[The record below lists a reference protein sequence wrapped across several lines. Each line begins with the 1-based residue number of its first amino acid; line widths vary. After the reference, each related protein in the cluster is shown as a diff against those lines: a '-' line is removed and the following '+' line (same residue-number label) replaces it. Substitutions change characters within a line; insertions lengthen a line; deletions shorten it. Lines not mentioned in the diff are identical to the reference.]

1 MLHFGV
7 LRICWVAPILLASMS
22 LAAGMEGDTEFNA
35 VVAPFLKQYCYEC
48 HGADEQSGERR
59 FDQLSGTIGDDAT
72 LVELQDVLDQLN
84 LSEMPPQEASQPT
97 AEQRLQVIRWLTR
110 SIGEYHATRGSADE
124 EVVLRR
130 LNAREYR
137 NTVRDLFR
145 LDMAM
150 FDPAQ
155 AFPRDETTE
164 HLDNVGDTL
173 VVSGYLLARYL
184 DAAEQ
189 VVSKAMHPLTQPAPQ
204 VWRFSDGLRQ
214 QPEIDQVH
222 RKTNKYAYLTLY
234 DVVGAD
240 KHEGAYAPIHAFA
253 RGVPHDGF
261 YEIRFRAAGL
271 NREHP
276 YEDDFLGMDRRE
288 PLRLGIVAGNHEV
301 GPLHKP
307 QPIEPLLA
315 EMDLSDEMQTY
326 SVRVWLDQGYTPRFT
341 FRNGLMDS
349 RTLWTRIQKKYPDL
363 FPKAANGIVAQRY
376 NAIANGSLPQIH
388 VDDIEIEGP
397 FYDQWPRPSQVAVLG
412 EDWSRVA
419 ETGELSEEQ
428 VRSHL
433 AKFMTRALRRKVAD
447 AEVERVAS
455 LVVSR
460 QAAGVNALDAFGDG
474 IKAVLC
480 SPSFLYLEE
489 GDTQELPAAA
499 LAARLSYFLWS
510 SMPDAQLAEF
520 ARSGEL
526 LRQSVLQ
533 SELQRM
539 LADPKAAAFV
549 DGFLD
554 TWLTLRDLG
563 SSPPDRGSF
572 REYYH
577 YDLGA
582 AMREETV
589 LFTRHILE
597 ENLSIDL
604 FIDSDFT
611 FLNKRLATHYGI
623 EVPESLVRDAGRFE
637 RVQLDDDLR
646 GDLRGGLLGQ
656 ASVLTVSANGIDT
669 SPVVRGV
676 WLLEN
681 ILGVTPSPPPPD
693 VAPLDP
699 DVRGAKSIRDQLE
712 KHRDVPSCYDCHR
725 KIDPLGFALE
735 SFDPIGK
742 WRDKYKNK
750 AQVETAG
757 KLPNG
762 KSFKDVRELKVI
774 LLEQKEQFSQ
784 ALIEKMLAYSLGR
797 TLGIADRPHVD
808 SILQELR
815 ERGDGFRDLV
825 ELVVMSD
832 VFRRR

>member
-1 MLHFGV
+1 MLQFGV
-7 LRICWVAPILLASMS
+7 LKFGLVATVFLGALP
-22 LAAGMEGDTEFNA
+22 LAAAMDGDAEFQT
-35 VVAPFLKQYCYEC
+35 VVMPFLNQYCYDC

-59 FDQLSGTIGDDAT
+59 FDQLTGAISDDKT

-84 LSEMPPQEASQPT
+84 LSEMPPEEASQPT
-97 AEQRLQVIRWLTR
+97 AEQRLQVIEWLTNTI
-110 SIGEYHATRGSADE
+110 SEYHATREPGNE

-137 NTVRDLFR
+137 NTIRDLLR
-145 LDMAM
+145 LEMTM
-150 FDPAQ
+150 FDPTQ
-155 AFPRDETTE
+155 AFPKDETTE
-164 HLDNVGDTL
+164 HLDNVGDAL

-189 VVSKAMHPLTQPAPQ
+189 VVSKAMHPLTQPEPQ

-222 RKTNKYAYLTLY
+222 RKTNGYAHLTLY

-253 RGVPHDGF
+253 NGVPHDGF
-261 YEIRFRAAGL
+261 YKIRFRAAGL

-276 YEDDFLGMDRRE
+276 YDDEFLGIDRRE
-288 PLRLGIVAGNHEV
+288 PLRLGIVAGNHRV

-307 QPIEPLLA
+307 QPMEPLLA
-315 EMDLSDEMQTY
+315 EMDLTDEMQTY

-341 FRNGLMDS
+341 FINGLMDA
-349 RTLWTRIQKKYPDL
+349 RNLWTRIQRKYPDL
-363 FPKAANGIVAQRY
+363 FPKAASGIVAQRY
-376 NAIANGSLPQIH
+376 NAIANGKLPMIH

-397 FYDQWPRPSQVAVLG
+397 FYDQWPRPSQLAMLG

-419 ETGELSEEQ
+419 ETGELGEEQ
-428 VRSHL
+428 VRAHL
-433 AKFMTRALRRKVAD
+433 AQFMTRAFRRNVMD
-447 AEVERVAS
+447 EEVVRVAA
-455 LVVSR
+455 LVASR
-460 QAAGVNALDAFGDG
+460 QATGRTAVEAFGDG
-474 IKAVLC
+474 VKAVLC

-489 GDTQELPAAA
+489 GDAPELSATA

-510 SMPDAQLAEF
+510 SMPDEHLSELAE
-520 ARSGEL
+520 SGEL
-526 LRQSVLQ
+526 MQQGVLRA
-533 SELQRM
+533 ELRRM
-539 LADPKAAAFV
+539 LASPKSAAFIN
-549 DGFLD
+549 GFLD

-589 LFTRHILE
+589 LFTRYILE
-597 ENLSIDL
+597 RNLSIEH

-611 FLNKRLATHYGI
+611 FLNKRLALHYGLR
-623 EVPESLVRDAGRFE
+623 VPESLVRDARRFE
-637 RVQLDDDLR
+637 LVQLDDDR
-646 GDLRGGLLGQ
+646 RGGLLGQ

-693 VAPLDP
+693 VAALDP

-712 KHRDVPSCYDCHR
+712 KHRNVASCYDCHR

-735 SFDPIGK
+735 NFDPVGK
-742 WRDKYKNK
+742 WRDRYTNK
-750 AQVETAG
+750 AKIETAG

-762 KSFKDVRELKVI
+762 KSFEDVRELKAI
-774 LLEQKEQFSQ
+774 LLEQKEQFLQ
-784 ALIEKMLAYSLGR
+784 ALTEKMLSYSLGR
-797 TLGIADRPHVD
+797 TLGVADRPQVE
-808 SILQELR
+808 SIVEQLS
-815 ERGDGFRDLV
+815 ERGGGFRDLV
-825 ELVVMSD
+825 ELVVLSEA
-832 VFRRR
+832 FRRR